1 MAKMNKILKK
11 IMDISYPF
19 CRHGSTDKELID
31 FFRKIN
37 NAAHEAQL
45 IVRRKNINDH
55 KSNNL
60 KDSGN

>member
-1 MAKMNKILKK
+1 MAKMSKILKK

-19 CRHGSTDKELID
+19 CRHRSTDEELVD

-37 NAAHEAQL
+37 NAAYEAQL

-55 KSNNL
+55 KSNNP
-60 KDSGN
+60 KDLGS